1 MFLNSGI
8 FTASQLLYNTIES
21 APENLINDKPI
32 YLAPGINSFHVIPFL
47 ESISVI
53 LIENNLIFLNDNT
66 LKKNEYGNDVLKFF
80 LELYY
85 QNLNQVPFWL
95 KQAKWGRSRLLLH
108 LSENDINDRDFYECL
123 LQAKLLDDELDA
135 KGSKW
140 WGNLK
145 IYSRNL
151 EDGNKSKIGLKG
163 ELLSMEYERKRG
175 IKNPIHKSIDND
187 SLGYDIASYHYP
199 SNTYENNNLFIE
211 VKTSEKNMTKSDAI
225 ISKNEWEKAKII
237 NSDYCFHLWNIS
249 SNIPKL
255 AKVYF
260 EEMKIH
266 EPKNYNQ
273 GEFLNFKVPFLA
285 FNNLFNDVENLI
297 DF

>member
-8 FTASQLLYNTIES
+8 FIASQLLYNTIES
-21 APENLINDKPI
+21 STENLINDKPI
-32 YLAPGINSFHVIPFL
+32 YLAPGIDSFQVIPFL

-53 LIENNLIFLNDNT
+53 LIENNLLLLNKKT
-66 LKKNEYGNDVLKFF
+66 LKKNEYGNEILKFF

-85 QNLNQVPFWL
+85 QNLNQAPFWL
-95 KQAKWGRSRLLLH
+95 KQAKHGRSKLLLH
-108 LSENDINDRDFYECL
+108 LSENDIKDRDFYECL
-123 LQAKLLDDELDA
+123 LQAKLLDDELDV
-135 KGSKW
+135 KSTKW
-140 WGNLK
+140 WCNLK

-175 IKNPIHKSIDND
+175 IKNPIHKSIDNE
-187 SLGYDIASYHYP
+187 SLGYDIASYHHP

-225 ISKNEWEKAKII
+225 ISKNEWDKAKII
-237 NSDYCFHLWNIS
+237 NSNYCFHLWDIS

-255 AKVYF
+255 AKVYY
-260 EEMKIH
+260 EEMKFH
-266 EPKNYNQ
+266 EPKNHNQ
-273 GEFLNFKVPFLA
+273 GEFVDFKVPFSA
-285 FNNLFNDVENLI
+285 FTNSFNDVVDINN
-297 DF
+297 F